1 MDLDETEQKIREEE
15 ATIQR
20 YERELQQRKTQV

>member
-20 YERELQQRKTQV
+20 YERELQQRITQV